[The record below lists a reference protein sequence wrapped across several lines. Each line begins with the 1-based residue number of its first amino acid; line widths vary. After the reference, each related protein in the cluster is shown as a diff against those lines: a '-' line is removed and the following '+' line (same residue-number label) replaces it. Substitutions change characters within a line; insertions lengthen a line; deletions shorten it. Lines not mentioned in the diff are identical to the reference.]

1 MKKKILIAL
10 SLIVLIVGYSCQE
23 DLEVVDPMSQDVG
36 KGRLSVAQLDAE
48 SAKSLY
54 EIMNNIVELPSWAEE
69 EECNDSDCKQHAHSE
84 VEIHS
89 DSCKNDSCIHNLYG
103 RMHNDSSNKQMRYKA
118 RSDLPELKKSNIR
131 LEWDNA
137 REWSDNKAKYV
148 EVPLNVGGKLYAL
161 KKWKQKNEKKTQ
173 NERSKVECMFVF
185 EQKHGTEQVN
195 SYIVTLIGTKE
206 YLKKNKEKVKGLRHK
221 PNDGKFTG
229 YVYKSDLNGHIKQGY
244 GYTDGK
250 ITHKIFSGHVFRN
263 KEVPENV
270 TYLQMGLFDMAVNAS
285 SYSLGWEYYCP
296 VCGNEHEMDD
306 DGQCD
311 YIIEY
316 CRNCN
321 QPVDECECCYSCG
334 QYPCECCYNCGDYP
348 CRCCYNCNQYPC
360 QCCYVCGEYPC
371 QCCKICKDYPCT
383 CNDSK
388 DCPNCG
394 YDPCICCG
402 VCHEYPCSCTPVAP
416 PQDCPGPKCSTCG
429 KSIGSSRSVSC
440 PTCMCAIDLCN
451 EIESFLENPGLYS
464 IVTRGTVIPGPR
476 PGPDYIFRLNK
487 WVHINEIKDY
497 SGLCYHKTVKKY
509 YFNDA
514 EMKEYLEECIDT
526 YSFPLG
532 GGVVAAAAV
541 GYVSD
546 KLFEKLCGYFERVGS
561 FTLTCIGAFFDAHT
575 ETVEELYQ
583 DSYHK
588 YTKTS
593 EQGGYIIVTL
603 VVESNGDLTSIYNM
617 FEVFDAQGLPVDRF
631 LY

>member
-10 SLIVLIVGYSCQE
+10 SLIALIVGYSCQE
-23 DLEVVDPMSQDVG
+23 DLEVVDPMSQDIG

-185 EQKHGTEQVN
+185 EQKHGAEQVN

-250 ITHKIFSGHVFRN
+250 ITHKIFSGHVFHN

-270 TYLQMGLFDMAVNAS
+270 TYLQMSLFDMAVNAS
-285 SYSLGWEYYCP
+285 SYSSGWEYYCP
-296 VCGNEHEMDD
+296 ACGREHDEDY
-306 DGQCD
+306 GGCD

-321 QPVDECECCYSCG
+321 QPVDDCECCYSCG

-402 VCHEYPCSCTPVAP
+402 VCHEYPCSCTPVTP
-416 PQDCPGPKCSTCG
+416 PQDCPGLKCPNCNNIIGGTTQTRSTCG
-429 KSIGSSRSVSC
+429 VCECSWWPGGHKVIIDNALKKIGISDYMILQINIGGQYIDDNFQATIYSHMHAMRRPFQSVDGAISDMKSFFVGEINMYKSGQGDDRLGRALHCIMDAYSPVHRF
-440 PTCMCAIDLCN
+440 N
-451 EIESFLENPGLYS
+451 EWDQNNKVYLIPHSIESVNFFA
-464 IVTRGTVIPGPR
+464 
-476 PGPDYIFRLNK
+476 D
-487 WVHINEIKDY
+487 
-497 SGLCYHKTVKKY
+497 
-509 YFNDA
+509 DA
-514 EMKEYLEECIDT
+514 ELAARAIQEIYVEIRAGKDPLDIYEDWLEQFRMEY
-526 YSFPLG
+526 P
-532 GGVVAAAAV
+532 
-541 GYVSD
+541 
-546 KLFEKLCGYFERVGS
+546 
-561 FTLTCIGAFFDAHT
+561 
-575 ETVEELYQ
+575 
-583 DSYHK
+583 
-588 YTKTS
+588 
-593 EQGGYIIVTL
+593 
-603 VVESNGDLTSIYNM
+603 
-617 FEVFDAQGLPVDRF
+617 EVFE
-631 LY
+631 